1 MRSSSFTILMIA
13 MLLIIILLALVV
25 IIGLAITINYG
36 DAPQEE
42 AGAIYTFVLWS
53 EYIMERIIQA
63 LQDFLDFILYQIE
76 QLSRSI

>member
-42 AGAIYTFVLWS
+42 TGAIHTFVLWS

-63 LQDFLDFILYQIE
+63 LQDFLDFILHQIE
-76 QLSRSI
+76 QLSKSI